1 MSQSF
6 TLATPHFEGPLEALL
21 NLIEA
26 RKLAISDV
34 SLAEV
39 ADAYLAYIESLPELP
54 LGETAQFILVAST
67 LLLIKSRTLMPH
79 MELSSEEAH
88 SIEDLER
95 RLKRY
100 AVYRKA
106 AKALRAHWGTRP
118 LHFPK
123 RAPKAATVFVPAES
137 SIEHIR
143 AAALRMLQ
151 TLPKKE
157 QLAEAVVAPVVAL
170 EEVIE
175 RMRTRISS
183 ALRTT
188 WSSMVSGASKHEAI
202 IHFLAML
209 ELVRSGSISATQDA
223 LFSDI
228 HLEAEGATDTPRY
241 G

>member
-1 MSQSF
+1 MSPSF
-6 TLATPHFEGPLEALL
+6 TLTTEHFEGPLEALL

-39 ADAYLAYIESLPELP
+39 ADAYLAYVETLPELP
-54 LGETAQFILVAST
+54 LGETAQFVLIAST
-67 LLLIKSRTLMPH
+67 LLLTKSRALMPN
-79 MELSSEEAH
+79 MELSSEETQ

-100 AVYRKA
+100 ALYRKA
-106 AKALRAHWGTRP
+106 AKMLRARWGISPLRFAKRPPAYTREC
-118 LHFPK
+118 
-123 RAPKAATVFVPAES
+123 VPAEAS
-137 SIEHIR
+137 VETIR
-143 AAALRMLQ
+143 AAAHRVIQ

-157 QLAEAVVAPVVAL
+157 KLAEALVAPVVAL

-175 RMRTRISS
+175 HMRTRIT
-183 ALRTT
+183 AAMRTT
-188 WSSMVSGASKHEAI
+188 WHAIVGSASRHEAI

-209 ELVRSGSISATQDA
+209 ELVRSGSVSATQDA
-223 LFSDI
+223 LFGDI
-228 HLEAEGATDTPRY
+228 HLEAEGVSDTPRY

>member
-1 MSQSF
+1 MSPSF
-6 TLATPHFEGPLEALL
+6 TLATPQFEGPLEALL
-21 NLIEA
+21 NLIEV

-39 ADAYLAYIESLPELP
+39 ADAYLAYVEGLPELP

-67 LLLIKSRTLMPH
+67 LLLIKSRALMPN

-88 SIEDLER
+88 SIEDLEK

-106 AKALRAHWGTRP
+106 ARLLRTRWGVAPILFGKRAPVHESECMPAETSVDTLYAAIQRALRA
-118 LHFPK
+118 
-123 RAPKAATVFVPAES
+123 
-137 SIEHIR
+137 
-143 AAALRMLQ
+143 
-151 TLPKKE
+151 LPKKE
-157 QLAEAVVAPVVAL
+157 VLTEHLVAPVVAL

-175 RMRTRISS
+175 TMRTRITS
-183 ALRTT
+183 AMRTT
-188 WSSMVSGASKHEAI
+188 WNALVAGATRHEAI

-209 ELVRSGSISATQDA
+209 ELVRSGSVSATQDA
-223 LFSDI
+223 LFGDI
-228 HLEAEGATDTPRY
+228 QLEADGTDATPHY